1 MLKDKL
7 NLKKTILITGA
18 SQGIG
23 KACAIKFLKEGYL
36 KYFKFELYKA
46 KKPSKKLKDFNIL

>member
-23 KACAIKFLKEGYL
+23 KTCAIKFLREGYKVAVL
-36 KYFKFELYKA
+36 ARNKI
-46 KKPSKKLKDFNIL
+46 KPTFISSEG